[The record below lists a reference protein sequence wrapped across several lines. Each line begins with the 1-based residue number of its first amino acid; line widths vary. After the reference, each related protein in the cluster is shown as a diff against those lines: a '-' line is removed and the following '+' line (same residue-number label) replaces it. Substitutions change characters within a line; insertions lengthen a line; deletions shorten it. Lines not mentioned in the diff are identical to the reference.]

1 MTKKNGGIALVIL
14 GSIGVLLMLVG
25 FVFAVRLSLQVNDTA
40 DEIVAPFTTG
50 LDTIDAQ
57 LTTVEKLVDEFS
69 EVVTAEAV
77 ADLAQKLGEADAR
90 LEGVGGYLDIARSAV
105 AALDAIPFI
114 PVDLTG
120 LNDDLDGLEEGLRS
134 LTSGLD
140 QVTQFVLENQEVP
153 AQVEAEVNAG
163 LAQLRTGLTAAQ
175 QEVTDVDDAVQWWL
189 GAGMVWTFAILLWG
203 MLGQIGL
210 IAFGLQLRRS
220 EATPASTTQ
229 L

>member
-14 GSIGVLLMLVG
+14 GGIGVLLMLVG

-40 DEIVAPFTTG
+40 DEIVAPITTG

-77 ADLAQKLGEADAR
+77 ADLAQTLGEANVR

-120 LNDDLDGLEEGLRS
+120 LNDDLDGLEEGLLS

>member
-14 GSIGVLLMLVG
+14 GGIGVLLMLVG
-25 FVFAVRLSLQVNDTA
+25 FVFAVGLSLQVNDTA
-40 DEIVAPFTTG
+40 DEIVAPITTG

-69 EVVTAEAV
+69 EVVTAEVV
-77 ADLAQKLGEADAR
+77 ADLAQTLGEANVR

-105 AALDAIPFI
+105 AALDGIPFI

-163 LAQLRTGLTAAQ
+163 LAQLRTGLTVAQ

-210 IAFGLQLRRS
+210 IVLGLQLRRS

>member
-1 MTKKNGGIALVIL
+1 VTKKNGGIALVIL
-14 GSIGVLLMLVG
+14 GGIGVLLMLVG
-25 FVFAVRLSLQVNDTA
+25 FVFAVRLSIQVNDTA

-69 EVVTAEAV
+69 GVVTAEAV
-77 ADLAQKLGEADAR
+77 ADLAQKLGEANVR

-153 AQVEAEVNAG
+153 AQVEAGVNAG
-163 LAQLRTGLTAAQ
+163 LAELRTGLTAAQ

-189 GAGMVWTFAILLWG
+189 GVGMVWTFAILLWG

-220 EATPASTTQ
+220 EAAPASTTQ

>member
-1 MTKKNGGIALVIL
+1 VTKKNGGIALEIL
-14 GSIGVLLMLVG
+14 GGIGVLLMLVG
-25 FVFAVRLSLQVNDTA
+25 LVFAVLLSLQVNDTA
-40 DEIVAPFTTG
+40 DEIVAPITTG

-57 LTTVEKLVDEFS
+57 LTTVERLVDEFS

-77 ADLAQKLGEADAR
+77 ADLAQKLGEANTR

-105 AALDAIPFI
+105 GALDAIPFI

-120 LNDDLDGLEEGLRS
+120 LNDDLDGLEEGLRT

-175 QEVTDVDDAVQWWL
+175 QEVIDVDDAVQWWL

-220 EATPASTTQ
+220 ETTTASTTQ
-229 L
+229 S

>member
-14 GSIGVLLMLVG
+14 GGIGVLLMLVG
-25 FVFAVRLSLQVNDTA
+25 FVFAVGLSLQVNDTA
-40 DEIVAPFTTG
+40 DEIVAPINTG

-69 EVVTAEAV
+69 EVVTAEVV
-77 ADLAQKLGEADAR
+77 ADLAQTLGEANVR

-105 AALDAIPFI
+105 AALDGIPFI

-163 LAQLRTGLTAAQ
+163 LAQLRTGLTVAQ

-210 IAFGLQLRRS
+210 IVLGLQLRRS

-229 L
+229 S

>member
-14 GSIGVLLMLVG
+14 GGIGVLLMLVG

-40 DEIVAPFTTG
+40 DEIVAPITTG

-77 ADLAQKLGEADAR
+77 ADLAQTLGEANVR

-105 AALDAIPFI
+105 AALDGIPFI

-163 LAQLRTGLTAAQ
+163 LAQLRTGLTAA
-175 QEVTDVDDAVQWWL
+175 
-189 GAGMVWTFAILLWG
+189 
-203 MLGQIGL
+203 
-210 IAFGLQLRRS
+210 
-220 EATPASTTQ
+220 
-229 L
+229 

>member
-1 MTKKNGGIALVIL
+1 VTKKNGGIALVIL
-14 GSIGVLLMLVG
+14 GGIGGLLMLVA
-25 FVFAVRLSLQVNDTA
+25 FVFAVRLSIQVNDTA
-40 DEIVAPFTTG
+40 DEIVVPFTTG

-57 LTTVEKLVDEFS
+57 LTTVENLVEEFS
-69 EVVTAEAV
+69 GVLPAEAV
-77 ADLAQKLGEADAR
+77 VDLAQKLGEVNAR
-90 LEGVGGYLDIARSAV
+90 LENVGGYLDLAKTAV
-105 AALDAIPFI
+105 SALDAVPFI

-120 LNDDLDGLEEGLRS
+120 LDDELDGLEEGLRS

-153 AQVEAEVNAG
+153 AQVEAGVNAG
-163 LAQLRTGLTAAQ
+163 LAQLRAGLTAAQ

-189 GAGMVWTFAILLWG
+189 GVGMVWTFAILLWG

-220 EATPASTTQ
+220 EATPASITQ

>member
-14 GSIGVLLMLVG
+14 GGIGVLLMLVG
-25 FVFAVRLSLQVNDTA
+25 FVFAVGLSLQVNDTA
-40 DEIVAPFTTG
+40 DEIVAPINTG

-69 EVVTAEAV
+69 EVVTAEVV
-77 ADLAQKLGEADAR
+77 ADLAQTLGEANVR

-105 AALDAIPFI
+105 AALDGIPFI

-163 LAQLRTGLTAAQ
+163 LAQLRTGLTVAQ

-210 IAFGLQLRRS
+210 IALGLQLRRS

>member
-1 MTKKNGGIALVIL
+1 MTKKNGGNALVIL
-14 GSIGVLLMLVG
+14 GGIGVLLMLVG

-40 DEIVAPFTTG
+40 DEIVAPITTG
-50 LDTIDAQ
+50 LNTIDAQ

-69 EVVTAEAV
+69 EVLTAEAI
-77 ADLAQKLGEADAR
+77 ADLAQKLGEANVR

-120 LNDDLDGLEEGLRS
+120 LNDDLDGLEEGLLS

-189 GAGMVWTFAILLWG
+189 GVGMVWTFAILIWG

-210 IAFGLQLRRS
+210 IALGLQLRRS
-220 EATPASTTQ
+220 EATPASTTP

>member
-14 GSIGVLLMLVG
+14 GGIGVLLMLVG
-25 FVFAVRLSLQVNDTA
+25 FVFAVGLSLQVNDTA
-40 DEIVAPFTTG
+40 DEIVAPINTG

-57 LTTVEKLVDEFS
+57 LTTVEKLVDDFS
-69 EVVTAEAV
+69 EVVTAEVV
-77 ADLAQKLGEADAR
+77 ADLAQTLGEANVR

-105 AALDAIPFI
+105 AALDGIPFI

-163 LAQLRTGLTAAQ
+163 LAQLRTGLTVAQ

-210 IAFGLQLRRS
+210 IALGLQLRRS

>member
-14 GSIGVLLMLVG
+14 GGIGVLLMLVG

-40 DEIVAPFTTG
+40 DEIVAPITTG

-77 ADLAQKLGEADAR
+77 ADIAQKLGEVDAR

-220 EATPASTTQ
+220 EATPASTTP

>member
-1 MTKKNGGIALVIL
+1 MTKKNGGLALVIL
-14 GSIGVLLMLVG
+14 GGIGVLLMLVG
-25 FVFAVRLSLQVNDTA
+25 FVFAVRLSIQVKDTA

>member
-14 GSIGVLLMLVG
+14 GGIGVLLMLVG

-40 DEIVAPFTTG
+40 DEIVAPITTG

-77 ADLAQKLGEADAR
+77 ADLAQTLGEANVR

-229 L
+229 S

>member
-1 MTKKNGGIALVIL
+1 MTKKNWGLALMIL
-14 GSIGVLLMLVG
+14 GGIGVLLMLVG
-25 FVFAVRLSLQVNDTA
+25 FVFAVGLSLQVNDTA
-40 DEIVAPFTTG
+40 DEIVAPITTG

-69 EVVTAEAV
+69 EVLTAEAI
-77 ADLAQKLGEADAR
+77 ADLAQKLGEANVR

-120 LNDDLDGLEEGLRS
+120 LNDDLDGLEEGLLS

-210 IAFGLQLRRS
+210 IAFGLHLRRS

>member
-14 GSIGVLLMLVG
+14 GGIGVLLMLVG

-40 DEIVAPFTTG
+40 DEIVAPITTG

-77 ADLAQKLGEADAR
+77 ADLAQTLGEANVR

-189 GAGMVWTFAILLWG
+189 GVGMVWTFAILFWG

-220 EATPASTTQ
+220 EATPASTTP

>member
-14 GSIGVLLMLVG
+14 GGIGVLLMLVG
-25 FVFAVRLSLQVNDTA
+25 FVFAVGLSLQVNDTA
-40 DEIVAPFTTG
+40 DEIVAPITTG

-69 EVVTAEAV
+69 EVVTAEVV
-77 ADLAQKLGEADAR
+77 ADLAQTLGEANVR

-105 AALDAIPFI
+105 AALDGIPFI

-163 LAQLRTGLTAAQ
+163 LAQLRTGLTVAQ

-210 IAFGLQLRRS
+210 IALGLQLRRS

>member
-14 GSIGVLLMLVG
+14 GGIGVLLMLVG
-25 FVFAVRLSLQVNDTA
+25 FVFAVGLSLQVNDTA
-40 DEIVAPFTTG
+40 DEIVAPINTG

-57 LTTVEKLVDEFS
+57 LTTVEKLVDDFS
-69 EVVTAEAV
+69 EVVTAEVV
-77 ADLAQKLGEADAR
+77 ADLAQTLGEANVR

-105 AALDAIPFI
+105 AALDGIPFV

-163 LAQLRTGLTAAQ
+163 LAQLRTGLTVAQ

-210 IAFGLQLRRS
+210 IALGLQLRRS

>member
-14 GSIGVLLMLVG
+14 GGIGVLLMLVG
-25 FVFAVRLSLQVNDTA
+25 FAFAVRLSLQVNDTA
-40 DEIVAPFTTG
+40 DEIVAPITTG

-57 LTTVEKLVDEFS
+57 LTTVEYLVDEFS
-69 EVVTAEAV
+69 EVLTTEVV
-77 ADLAQKLGEADAR
+77 ADLAQKLGEANVR
-90 LEGVGGYLDIARSAV
+90 LEGVSGYLDIARSAV

-120 LNDDLDGLEEGLRS
+120 LNDDLDGLEEGLLS

-153 AQVEAEVNAG
+153 AQVVAGVNAG
-163 LAQLRTGLTAAQ
+163 LTELRTGLTAAQ

-189 GAGMVWTFAILLWG
+189 GVGMVWTFAILLWG
-203 MLGQIGL
+203 VLGQIAL
-210 IAFGLQLRRS
+210 IAVGLQLRRS
-220 EATPASTTQ
+220 EAAPAGTTQ

>member
-1 MTKKNGGIALVIL
+1 VTKKNGGIALVIL
-14 GSIGVLLMLVG
+14 GGIGVLLMLVG

-40 DEIVAPFTTG
+40 DEIVAPITTG

-69 EVVTAEAV
+69 EIVTAEAV
-77 ADLAQKLGEADAR
+77 ADLAQKLGEANAR

-140 QVTQFVLENQEVP
+140 QVTQFVLKNQEVP

-175 QEVTDVDDAVQWWL
+175 QEVADVDDAAQWWL

-220 EATPASTTQ
+220 EATHASTRQ